1 MGGTIKPTG
10 PDFATGIPDLDDGAM
25 LEGQYH
31 RQAVI
36 AVRRGSDYFVVA
48 AACAHWGENLA
59 DGAVIGDTLRCAHHH
74 ACFSIRSGE
83 ATCPPALG
91 PIQTFKVEKRG
102 SGRLVT
108 GKTEPAPQRTLSGG
122 PSSVLIVG
130 GGAAGSACALA
141 LRDEGYTG
149 PIVLISADQDLPCDR
164 PNVSKDYLAGTA
176 PEEWLFLR
184 DGDNWKAAGIDV
196 RLGISVTS
204 IDRAARSV
212 RLSDGAT
219 VSYDALLL
227 APGAD
232 AIRLPIPGADLPHVH
247 VLRTVSDG
255 RQILADVKDATSAVV
270 IGSSFIGMEAAAS
283 LKARGLEVHVV
294 SPDAVPFAKALGP
307 AAGGVLHATHLENGV
322 TFHLGRKPASIGSA
336 NVVLDDGAQIPA
348 QLVVMGV
355 GVRPSLSLAEA
366 AGLKI
371 DRGVVVD
378 TQLRTSDANI
388 WAAGDAVRYVDARS
402 NESVRIEHWVVAQR
416 QGQLAARA
424 MLGQTVQLDSVPFFW
439 TTQFGVSLR
448 YVGHAES
455 WERIDVA
462 GDPRSKTCAFAYRK
476 AGKTLALAF
485 YGRDRDA
492 LIAEDALSRADEAAL
507 LKLVPPGH

>member
-1 MGGTIKPTG
+1 MGGTIEPTG

-25 LEGQYH
+25 LQGRYDRH
-31 RQAVI
+31 AVI

-59 DGAVIGDTLRCAHHH
+59 GGAVIGDTIRCAHHH

-91 PIQTFKVEKRG
+91 AIQTFRVEKRG
-102 SGRLVT
+102 DGRFVT
-108 GKTEPAPQRTLSGG
+108 GKTKLATRTVSGG
-122 PSSVLIVG
+122 PSSVVIVG

-149 PIVLISADQDLPCDR
+149 PIVLISSDQDLPCDR
-164 PNVSKDYLAGTA
+164 PNVSKDYLAGNA
-176 PEEWLFLR
+176 PEDWLFLR
-184 DGDNWKAAGIDV
+184 DGDGWKAAGVDV
-196 RLGISVTS
+196 RLGTSVVS
-204 IDRAARSV
+204 IDRAAKSV
-212 RLSDGAT
+212 RLSNGDT
-219 VSYDALLL
+219 VTYGALLL
-227 APGAD
+227 ATGAD
-232 AIRLPIPGADLPHVH
+232 AVRLPIPGADLPHVH

-255 RQILADVKDATSAVV
+255 RQILAGVKNAMSAVV

-283 LKARGLEVHVV
+283 LKARGLDVHVV
-294 SPDAVPFAKALGP
+294 SPDAIPFVKALGP
-307 AAGGVLHATHLENGV
+307 AAGGVLHAAHLENGV
-322 TFHLGRKPASIGSA
+322 TFHLGRKPASISSTD
-336 NVVLDDGAQIPA
+336 VVLDDGSRIPA

-355 GVRPSLSLAEA
+355 GVRPSLSLAES
-366 AGLKI
+366 AGLRV

-378 TQLRTSDANI
+378 AQLRTSDADI

-402 NESVRIEHWVVAQR
+402 NDSVRIEHWVVAQR

-424 MLGQTVQLDSVPFFW
+424 MLGQTVKLDLVPFFW

-455 WERIDVA
+455 WDRIDVA
-462 GDPRSKTCAFAYRK
+462 GDPKSKTCAFAYRK
-476 AGKTLALAF
+476 AGRTLALAF

-492 LIAEDALSRADEAAL
+492 LIAEDALSRGDEAAL
-507 LKLVPPGH
+507 SKLVPA

>member
-1 MGGTIKPTG
+1 MGGTIEPTG
-10 PDFATGIPDLDDGAM
+10 PDFAAGIPDLDDGAM
-25 LEGQYH
+25 LQGRYD

-59 DGAVIGDTLRCAHHH
+59 GGAVIGDTIRCAHHH

-102 SGRLVT
+102 DGRLVT
-108 GKTEPAPQRTLSGG
+108 GKTELATRTVSGG
-122 PSSVLIVG
+122 PSSVVIVG

-149 PIVLISADQDLPCDR
+149 PIVLISSDQDLPCDR

-184 DGDNWKAAGIDV
+184 DGDSWKAAGVDV
-196 RLGISVTS
+196 RLGTGVVS
-204 IDRAARSV
+204 IDRAAKSV
-212 RLSDGAT
+212 RLSNGST
-219 VSYDALLL
+219 VSYGALLL
-227 APGAD
+227 ATGAD
-232 AIRLPIPGADLPHVH
+232 AVRLPIPGADLPHVH

-255 RQILADVKDATSAVV
+255 RQILAGVKDAMSAVV

-283 LKARGLEVHVV
+283 LKARGLDVHVV
-294 SPDAVPFAKALGP
+294 SPDAIPFVKALGP
-307 AAGGVLHATHLENGV
+307 AAGGVLHAAHVENGV
-322 TFHLGRKPASIGSA
+322 TFHLGRKPASISSA
-336 NVVLDDGAQIPA
+336 DVVLDDGSQIPA

-366 AGLKI
+366 AGLKV

-378 TQLRTSDANI
+378 AQLRTSDAAI

-424 MLGQTVQLDSVPFFW
+424 MLGQTVKLDLVPFFW

-455 WERIDVA
+455 WDRIDVA
-462 GDPRSKTCAFAYRK
+462 GNPGSRTCAFAYRK
-476 AGKTLALAF
+476 AGRTLALAF

-492 LIAEDALSRADEAAL
+492 LIAEDALSRGDEAAL
-507 LKLVPPGH
+507 LKLVPA

>member
-1 MGGTIKPTG
+1 MGGTIEPTG
-10 PDFATGIPDLDDGAM
+10 PDFAAGIPDLYDGAM
-25 LEGQYH
+25 LQGHYD

-36 AVRRGSDYFVVA
+36 AVRRGSEYFVLA

-59 DGAVIGDTLRCAHHH
+59 GGAVIGDTIRCAHHH

-91 PIQTFKVEKRG
+91 PIQSFKVEKRG

-108 GKTEPAPQRTLSGG
+108 GKTKPVPQRRVSDG
-122 PSSVLIVG
+122 PSSVVIIG

-141 LRDEGYTG
+141 LRDEGYAG
-149 PIVLISADQDLPCDR
+149 PIVLISADKDLPCDR
-164 PNVSKDYLAGTA
+164 PNVSKDYLAGNA

-184 DGDNWKAAGIDV
+184 DADSWKAAGIDV
-196 RLGISVTS
+196 RLGVTVTS
-204 IDRAARSV
+204 IDRAAKSV
-212 RLSDGAT
+212 KLSNGSS
-219 VSYDALLL
+219 VSYGALLV
-227 APGAD
+227 ATGAD
-232 AIRLPIPGADLPHVH
+232 AIRLQIPGADLPHVH
-247 VLRTVSDG
+247 VLRSVADA
-255 RQILADVKDATSAVV
+255 RQILAGVNDTHRAVV

-283 LKARGLEVHVV
+283 LKARGLDVHVV
-294 SPDAVPFAKALGP
+294 SPDAVPFVKALGA
-307 AAGGVLHATHLENGV
+307 AAGGVLHAAHLENGV
-322 TFHLGRKPASIGSA
+322 VFHLGRRPASISSTEA
-336 NVVLDDGAQIPA
+336 VLDDGSKIAA

-366 AGLKI
+366 AGLQV
-371 DRGVVVD
+371 DRGLLVD
-378 TQLRTSDANI
+378 AQLRTSDANI
-388 WAAGDAVRYVDARS
+388 WAAGDAVRYVDGRS

-424 MLGQTVQLDSVPFFW
+424 MLGQTVELDLVPFFW

-448 YVGHAES
+448 YIGHAES
-455 WERIDVA
+455 WDTIDVA

-485 YGRDRDA
+485 YGRDREA
-492 LIAEDALSRADEAAL
+492 LIAEDALSRGDEAAL
-507 LKLVPPGH
+507 SKLVPA